1 MTTRPFT
8 LVLAAILLFV
18 IGVSGVGAGAELLAV
33 AAVAAATGALIG
45 GAIAGYGLACI
56 AAGIGLLQLR
66 RWGLWLAIGSLV
78 AGLAI
83 LAWIQLVLIGAA
95 PDSVSGVGF
104 VVWSV
109 TLALLVAPSTRNAI
123 RS

>member
-8 LVLAAILLFV
+8 LVLAAILLFI
-18 IGVSGVGAGAELLAV
+18 IGVSGVGAGGELLAV
-33 AAVAAATGALIG
+33 ATAAATGALIG
-45 GAIAGYGLACI
+45 GGIAGYGLACI

-66 RWGLWLAIGSLV
+66 LWGWWLAIGSLL

-83 LAWIQLVLIGAA
+83 LTWIQLILIGAA

-109 TLALLVAPSTRNAI
+109 TLVLLLAPGTRNAI